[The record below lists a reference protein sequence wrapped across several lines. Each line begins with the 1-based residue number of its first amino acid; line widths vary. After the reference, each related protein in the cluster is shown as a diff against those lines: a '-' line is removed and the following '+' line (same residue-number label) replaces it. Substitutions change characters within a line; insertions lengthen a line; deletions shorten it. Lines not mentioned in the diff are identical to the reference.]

1 MGTTLSVMVLIK
13 NRALIAHVGDSR
25 IYRLRRDLLEQL
37 TEDHTFAQVFLQ
49 KGYITPETASKHSI
63 RHVMTQAVGHG
74 IEDMFLKMQMV
85 EKGDIFLLCS
95 DGLHDM
101 LSDLEIK
108 NVLSKSYALKDKCN
122 RLIAKA
128 LEMGGKDNVT
138 VIVIQV

>member
-1 MGTTLSVMVLIK
+1 V
-13 NRALIAHVGDSR
+13 
-25 IYRLRRDLLEQL
+25 
-37 TEDHTFAQVFLQ
+37 
-49 KGYITPETASKHSI
+49 ASEHPI
-63 RHVMTQAVGHG
+63 RHIVTQALGKG
-74 IEDMFLKMQMV
+74 IEDIFLKM
-85 EKGDIFLLCS
+85 EKVKRGDIILLCS

-122 RLIAKA
+122 RLVAKA